1 MVDVSAKEKTLREAT
16 ASTTVLMKKETLN
29 LIKKNKLAKGD
40 CFGVAKIAGILAAK
54 KVAEL
59 IPLTHPLNLT
69 YCDLEFQF
77 IENVVSRFIGQKRTL
92 NELSNYNNLNYG
104 IKIYATVKTKDLT
117 GVEMEALTAAAI
129 AGLTIYDMAKAV
141 DKEMTIT
148 DVCLL
153 EKKGGKSGYWK
164 RPFSRSFGRRIG
176 LRG

>member
-1 MVDVSAKEKTLREAT
+1 MVDVSAKEETLREAT

-69 YCDLEFQF
+69 YCDLRFEFL
-77 IENVVSRFIGQKRTL
+77 SRGIRIICEARTKG
-92 NELSNYNNLNYG
+92 E
-104 IKIYATVKTKDLT
+104 T
-117 GVEMEALTAAAI
+117 GVEMEALVGAAI

-164 RPFSRSFGRRIG
+164 RS
-176 LRG
+176 